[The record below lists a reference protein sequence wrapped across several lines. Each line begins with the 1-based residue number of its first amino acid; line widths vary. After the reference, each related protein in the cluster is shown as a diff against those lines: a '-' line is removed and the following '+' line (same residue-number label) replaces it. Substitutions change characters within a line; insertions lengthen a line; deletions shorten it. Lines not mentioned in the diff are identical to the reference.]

1 MRSIKSRMLISILSI
16 VLVIFTS
23 IIGFFT
29 FKFNSIEREN
39 AINYVETSAEKYVE
53 LVQSE
58 LETALTIA
66 ATISNT
72 FEGMKQSG
80 NIDRATM
87 NEIMK
92 NTINKNI
99 NLVGVWTSWEQ
110 NALDGKDS
118 EYANTNA
125 HDHTGRFNPY
135 WNRGSGTVVL
145 EHGADT
151 YDNLDESGLWYQTS
165 KKSKQPAIL
174 KPFTYKLQGKDV
186 TLVSVT
192 SPVIYND
199 EVVGVVGVDISL
211 DRLQEV
217 ISGISLYDSGYAQLV
232 TEEGLIVGHK
242 DKEFIGRNI
251 FELLDSEEIKRAISN
266 GEQLILEEN
275 ISSNEE
281 NQILI
286 LDPVMTDKTD
296 FKWSFISVIPED
308 EIYKE
313 LNKFINVAII
323 ISSIGILILI
333 GFILIITQ
341 SIAGPIVDV
350 SESIKKL
357 SNFDLS
363 TDKNNKSKQYS
374 NRKDEIGLMYK
385 SLETMK
391 ENFIGLIKS
400 VSDTSH
406 QVASSSQELTA
417 IIEQSLMASEEIAR
431 AIDGIARAT
440 NEQANDTEIGAGEVD
455 ILGKEIESNKEGVN
469 KLSNAANEVD
479 SLKNDGIKIVED
491 LVEKTKATNSSITEI
506 SEIIINANKSAEK
519 IENASQMIKSI
530 AEQTNL
536 LALNAAIEAARA
548 GEAGRGFAVVADEI
562 RKLAD
567 ESNKFAGEITTAI
580 EDLTDKTEYAVGTMQ
595 EVSEII
601 RLQTD
606 SVAITSTK
614 FNGIAF
620 AIENVKEAIESI
632 IQSGLKMENKKEEI
646 IEVIQSLSAI
656 SEENAATTEEVSASV
671 EEQASS
677 MAEISNASEALS
689 KLAEEMQ
696 DGIAKFKY

>member
-1 MRSIKSRMLISILSI
+1 MKSIKSRMVVSILSI
-16 VLVIFTS
+16 VLVIFAS
-23 IIGFFT
+23 VIGFFT
-29 FKFNSIEREN
+29 FKFNSMEREN
-39 AINYVETSAEKYVE
+39 AIDYVETVAEKYVE

-58 LETALTIA
+58 LEEALTIA
-66 ATISNT
+66 ETISDA

-80 NIDRATM
+80 NADRSTM

-92 NTINKNI
+92 NTINKNK
-99 NLVGVWTSWEQ
+99 NLVGVWTTWEP

-135 WNRGSGTVVL
+135 WNRVSGTVVH
-145 EHGADT
+145 EHGSDT
-151 YDNLDESGLWYQTS
+151 YDNLDDSGLWYQTS
-165 KKSKQPAIL
+165 KQSKQPAVL
-174 KPFTYKLQGKDV
+174 EPFTYRFQGRDI

-192 SPVIYND
+192 APIIYNNA
-199 EVVGVVGVDISL
+199 VVGVVGVDISL
-211 DRLQEV
+211 DRLQEI
-217 ISGISLYDSGYAQLV
+217 ISNITLYDNGYAQLV
-232 TEEGLIVGHK
+232 TGQGEIIAHRDNELLGK
-242 DKEFIGRNI
+242 NI
-251 FELLDSEEIKRAISN
+251 FGILDDNEAKEAISS
-266 GEQLILEEN
+266 GEHLMLEGN
-275 ISSNEE
+275 ISSNGEK
-281 NQILI
+281 QTLV
-286 LDPVMTDKTD
+286 LDPVMTADTD
-296 FKWSFISVIPED
+296 FKWSFISVIPEH

-313 LNKFINVAII
+313 LDKFITIAII
-323 ISSIGILILI
+323 ISTIGILILI

-341 SIAGPIVDV
+341 SIARPIIDV

-363 TDKNNKSKQYS
+363 IDKNSKSKQYS
-374 NRKDEIGLMYK
+374 NRKDEIGIMSK
-385 SLETMK
+385 SLETMQ
-391 ENFIGLIKS
+391 ENFISLIKS

-417 IIEQSLMASEEIAR
+417 IIEQSLMTSEEIAR

-440 NEQANDTEIGAGEVD
+440 NEQAKDTEIGAEE
-455 ILGKEIESNKEGVN
+455 IYMLGKEIENNKECAN
-469 KLSNAANEVD
+469 KLSKAANEVD

-491 LVEKTKATNSSITEI
+491 LVEKTKASNSSATEI
-506 SEIIINANKSAEK
+506 SEIIINANQSAEK

-567 ESNKFAGEITTAI
+567 ESNRFAGEITIAI
-580 EDLTDKTEYAVGTMQ
+580 EDLTDKTEYAVGTIQ
-595 EVSEII
+595 EVSQII
-601 RLQTD
+601 KLQTD

-614 FNGIAF
+614 FDGIAS

-646 IEVIQSLSAI
+646 IQVIQSLSAI